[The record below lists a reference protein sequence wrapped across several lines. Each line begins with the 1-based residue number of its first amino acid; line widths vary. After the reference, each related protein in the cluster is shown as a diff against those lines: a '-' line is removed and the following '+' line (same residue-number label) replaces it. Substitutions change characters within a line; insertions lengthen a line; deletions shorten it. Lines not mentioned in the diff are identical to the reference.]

1 MHPREIIDVSF
12 AGVIAG
18 FFYFITTLP
27 DLSTISSGAEL
38 ARFTYLLITE
48 NTFR

>member
-18 FFYFITTLP
+18 FFYSNITLP
-27 DLSTISSGAEL
+27 DLNTIDIGAD
-38 ARFTYLLITE
+38 
-48 NTFR
+48 